1 MTETRIDHRPGRKQP
16 FAIWA
21 KTGAEGETWEVHKFA
36 ETIEDAEVIA
46 SVIAERGS
54 YTARTK
60 AHH

>member
-1 MTETRIDHRPGRKQP
+1 MTETRIDERPGRRQR

-46 SVIAERGS
+46 ERGS